1 MTVSQTN
8 PGQLHPPEGEEP
20 ESRIVQVGPAQQLEA
35 VQRLVAVGSPNDRAN
50 AQRFM
55 HYAKTNGIQLDAMW
69 GRVDREDRIVQTVLA
84 VPNPGRTAMVF
95 ASHPGSPQEVQ
106 ALGKL
111 IDHAAGRLAT
121 REVHLAQ
128 LLLEPDESLERQ
140 AALAGGFSELA
151 TLTYLQR
158 PVSKRTLPASPQ
170 WSDGAA
176 TEAFAEH
183 LYDDFL
189 LAVMATYEDT
199 LDCPKLFGLREPQDI
214 LAGHRATGK
223 FDPSLWTLLR
233 VDGKPVGVVLLNPF
247 PEQRTIELVY
257 LGLAPVVRGR
267 GLGRQLLRH
276 ALRLLHGR
284 RERIVTLA
292 VDEQN
297 APALRI
303 YRAEGF
309 RDELRRVALIR
320 SLRNDSR

>member
-8 PGQLHPPEGEEP
+8 PGQLHPPEDEEP

-35 VQRLVAVGSPNDRAN
+35 VQRLVAVGSPSDRAN

-55 HYAKTNGIQLDAMW
+55 HYAKTNEIVLDAMW
-69 GRVDREDRIVQTVLA
+69 GRVDREGRIVQTVLA

-95 ASHPGSPQEVQ
+95 ASHPGSPQEVPS
-106 ALGKL
+106 LGKL
-111 IDHAAGRLAT
+111 IDHAAGHLAT
-121 REVHLAQ
+121 QDVHLAQ

-151 TLTYLQR
+151 SLTYLQR

-170 WSDGAA
+170 WCDGAV
-176 TEAFAEH
+176 TEAYVEH
-183 LYDDFL
+183 LSDDFL
-189 LAVMATYEDT
+189 SAVIATYQDT

-233 VDGKPVGVVLLNPF
+233 VDAKPVGVVLLNPF

-267 GLGRQLLRH
+267 GFGRQLLRH

-320 SLRNDSR
+320 SLRSDSP

>member
-8 PGQLHPPEGEEP
+8 PGQLHPPEDEEP

-35 VQRLVAVGSPNDRAN
+35 VQRLVAVGSPSDRAN

-69 GRVDREDRIVQTVLA
+69 GRVDREGRIVQTVLA

-95 ASHPGSPQEVQ
+95 ASHPRSPQEVPSM
-106 ALGKL
+106 GKL
-111 IDHAAGRLAT
+111 IDHAAGHLAT
-121 REVHLAQ
+121 WEVHLAQ

-158 PVSKRTLPASPQ
+158 PVSKRTLPAPPQ

-176 TEAFAEH
+176 TEAFVEH

-233 VDGKPVGVVLLNPF
+233 VDAKPVGVVLLNPF

-320 SLRNDSR
+320 SLRSNSP

>member
-35 VQRLVAVGSPNDRAN
+35 VQRLVAVGSPSDRAN

-55 HYAKTNGIQLDAMW
+55 HYSKTNGIQLDAMW
-69 GRVDREDRIVQTVLA
+69 GRVDRVGRIVQAVLA
-84 VPNPGRTAMVF
+84 VPNPGRTAMIF
-95 ASHPGSPQEVQ
+95 ASHPGSPQEVPS
-106 ALGKL
+106 LGAL
-111 IDHAAGRLAT
+111 IDHTAAQLAT
-121 REVHLAQ
+121 GGIQLAQ
-128 LLLEPDESLERQ
+128 LLLEPQESLERQ
-140 AALAGGFSELA
+140 AALTGGFTELA

-158 PVSKRTLPASPQ
+158 PVSKRMLPPSPK
-170 WSDGAA
+170 WCDGAA
-176 TEAFAEH
+176 TETYVEH

-189 LAVMATYEDT
+189 LAVIASYEDT

-233 VDGKPVGVVLLNPF
+233 VDAKPVGVVLLNPF

-257 LGLAPVVRGR
+257 LGLAPVIRGR

-292 VDEQN
+292 VDEHN

-320 SLRNDSR
+320 SLRGNSP